1 MQNVL
6 ALKPDIIIGDNY
18 EGVISLPAWKG
29 FQSRQGWYGSKD
41 SNELSNGEVKVF
53 VNGRQVD
60 QVKTTTEEQI
70 NALGFLN
77 DNDAKIRD
85 AILQALLEEIPE
97 IRDIYEDLVPEI
109 NSIADFKPLLGL
121 SIIHVMDSDKD
132 GFAYI
137 GYEFGCDWDEEHGI
151 GVMMHK
157 DRVLEIGQADISFNS
172 WITYKDNGTELEE
185 EAKWKAENTVGVAL
199 NNNQSKKPWWK
210 FW

>member
-18 EGVISLPAWKG
+18 EGVMSLPAWRG
-29 FQSRQGWYGSKD
+29 FQSRLGRYGSKD
-41 SNELSNGEVKVF
+41 SNESSNGEVKVF
-53 VNGRQVD
+53 IKGRQVD

-70 NALGFLN
+70 QALGFLN

-85 AILQALLEEIPE
+85 EILHALLKEIPE
-97 IRDIYEDLVPEI
+97 IRDIYEDLVLEM
-109 NSIADFKPLLGL
+109 NSITDFKPVVGL
-121 SIIHVMDSDKD
+121 SIVHVMDSDKD

-137 GYEFGCDWDEEHGI
+137 GYELGCDWDEEHGI

-157 DRVLEIGQADISFNS
+157 DRVVEIGQAEISFNS
-172 WITYKDNGTELEE
+172 WITYKDNGTEMEQ
-185 EAKWKAENTVGVAL
+185 EAKWKAENRVVVAE
-199 NNNQSKKPWWK
+199 NINESKKPWWK